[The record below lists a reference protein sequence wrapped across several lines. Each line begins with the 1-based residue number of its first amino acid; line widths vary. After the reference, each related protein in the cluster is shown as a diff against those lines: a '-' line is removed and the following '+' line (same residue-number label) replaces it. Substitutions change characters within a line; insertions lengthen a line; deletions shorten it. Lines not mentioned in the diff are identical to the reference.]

1 LTTRSSQANP
11 VLVSAQQLSKHYAL
25 TKGAGSG
32 LRLLASAWTRT
43 PPTHAF
49 VALDDVSFQVRRGE
63 SLAIVGE
70 NGAGKST
77 LLKLIAGVVK
87 PTRGRVTVNGTMSAL
102 LELGSGFHPEYTGAQ
117 NIELSAALLGI
128 PTAQLADKREQI
140 IAFADIGEALNKPIK
155 TYSSGMVVRL
165 GFAIATAVNPDLLIT
180 DEVMAVGDEAFQ
192 KKCIRWVEGYLA
204 RGGTLLLVSHSMY
217 HVQKLCT
224 NAIWLENGRV
234 RMAADAMTVSQAYL
248 AVAQEKD
255 SLDQVQS
262 QKAELPQGAHGL
274 YRVDALTVNAQ
285 TSLAVVAHGETLSIK
300 GDIVSPDGRAPH
312 VMVGIVRVDGVPV
325 YGTGSE
331 LDGVTL
337 APVAPHRFAFHLR
350 YDALALLPGQYTV
363 RVHAMDPEGMRLFDT
378 VERSVQVSGRTREL
392 GVVRLPHEWR

>member
-1 LTTRSSQANP
+1 MTHSSA
-11 VLVSAQQLSKHYAL
+11 VLIRAEGLSKHYARL
-25 TKGAGSG
+25 QGAGSG
-32 LRLLASAWTRT
+32 LRMLASAWNRK
-43 PPTHAF
+43 PPAEAF
-49 VALDDVSFQVRRGE
+49 IALDDVSFEVRRGQ

-87 PTRGRVTVNGTMSAL
+87 PTRGQVAVNGSMSAL
-102 LELGSGFHPEYTGAQ
+102 LELGSGFHPEYTGLQ

-128 PTAQLADKREQI
+128 PSAQFAEKRQQI
-140 IAFADIGEALNKPIK
+140 IEFADIGDAIHKPIK

-165 GFAIATAVNPDLLIT
+165 GFAVATAMNPDLLIT

-192 KKCIRWVEGYLA
+192 KKCIRWVERYLA

-224 NAIWLENGRV
+224 HAIWLEHGRV
-234 RMAADAMTVSQAYL
+234 RMAADAMRVSQAYL

-255 SLDQVQS
+255 DRSEARHATTEPSIDP
-262 QKAELPQGAHGL
+262 AGL
-274 YRVDALTVNAQ
+274 YRVENLTINDALKAPVIEMGA
-285 TSLAVVAHGETLSIK
+285 SVSVR
-300 GDIVSPDGRAPH
+300 GDIFSPDGRAPQ
-312 VMVGIVRVDGVPV
+312 VMMGLLRADGLPI

-331 LDGVTL
+331 LDNITL
-337 APVAPHRFAFHLR
+337 KESAPKVFSFDFC
-350 YDALALLPGQYTV
+350 YDSLPLLPGQYTL

-378 VERSVQVSGRTREL
+378 VERVLQVRGATREL
-392 GVVRLPHEWR
+392 GVVRLAHRWK

>member
-1 LTTRSSQANP
+1 MTRSNP
-11 VLVSAQQLSKHYAL
+11 KDNSVLIRAEGLGKRYAR
-25 TKGAGSG
+25 TQGAGSG
-32 LRLLASAWTRT
+32 LRMLAAAWNRT
-43 PPTHAF
+43 PPADAF
-49 VALDDVSFQVRRGE
+49 VALDDVSFEVRRGE

-87 PTRGRVTVNGTMSAL
+87 PTQGSVVVNGSMSAL

-128 PTAQLADKREQI
+128 PTAQLAEKREQI
-140 IAFADIGEALNKPIK
+140 IAFADIGDALNKPIK

-217 HVQKLCT
+217 HVQKLCAH
-224 NAIWLENGRV
+224 AIWLEHGRV
-234 RMAADAMTVSQAYL
+234 RMQSDAMTVSQAYL

-255 SLDQVQS
+255 NRDQAS
-262 QKAELPQGAHGL
+262 TQKAELTPDAHGL
-274 YRVDALTVNAQ
+274 YRVETLTVNGEA
-285 TSLAVVAHGETLSIK
+285 SLAVMATGESLSIA
-300 GDIVSPDGRAPH
+300 GDIISPDGRVPH
-312 VMVGIVRVDGVPV
+312 VMVGLVRVDGVPV

-331 LDGVTL
+331 LEGVVL
-337 APVAPHRFAFHLR
+337 QSVAPHRYAFSLR
-350 YDALALLPGQYTV
+350 YDNVPLLPGQYTV

-392 GVVRLPHEWR
+392 GVVRLPHRWL

>member
-1 LTTRSSQANP
+1 MTRSSE
-11 VLVSAQQLSKHYAL
+11 VLIRAEGLSKHYAL
-25 TKGAGSG
+25 HGSGAGG
-32 LRLLASAWTRT
+32 LSALRAAWNRQ
-43 PPTHAF
+43 PPTQAF
-49 VALDDVSFQVRRGE
+49 IALDDVSFEVRRGE

-87 PTRGRVTVNGTMSAL
+87 PTRGSVSVNGTTSAL

-128 PTAQLADKREQI
+128 PPSQLAEKREQI
-140 IAFADIGEALNKPIK
+140 IAFADIGEALQKPIK

-217 HVQKLCT
+217 HVQKLCA
-224 NAIWLENGRV
+224 NAIWLERGRV
-234 RMAADAMTVSQAYL
+234 RMKNDAMSVSQAYL
-248 AVAQEKD
+248 ALAQEKD
-255 SLDQVQS
+255 SKDQAQT
-262 QKAELPQGAHGL
+262 QAIAAELQPDAHGL
-274 YRVDALTVNAQ
+274 YRVESLTVNGQ
-285 TSLAVVAHGETLSIK
+285 TSLAVVDGGGTLSIA
-300 GDIVSPDGRAPH
+300 GDIISPDGRAPH
-312 VMVGIVRVDGVPV
+312 VMIGLMRIDGVPV

-331 LDGVTL
+331 LEQVQLQAT
-337 APVAPHRFAFHLR
+337 APHRFAFGLH
-350 YDALALLPGQYTV
+350 YESLALLPGQYV
-363 RVHAMDPEGMRLFDT
+363 VKVHAMDPEGMRLFDT
-378 VERSVQVSGRTREL
+378 VERNVQVSGRTREL
-392 GVVRLPHEWR
+392 GVVRLPHRWS